1 LPVSPF
7 PPLPL
12 LKAESWRLMARL
24 VLVGREWS
32 TRALLRAQ
40 FLEEGVDV
48 EAYES
53 VKDALQAFV
62 PALPALLVTDLAASN
77 DPEADIRDLAS
88 WVKRVPTWI
97 IASRLSGAAAEL
109 EGRGFERIFFRPVD
123 VGELVRFVKQRLL
136 RRL

>member
-1 LPVSPF
+1 
-7 PPLPL
+7 
-12 LKAESWRLMARL
+12 MARL

>member
-1 LPVSPF
+1 MADSQN
-7 PPLPL
+7 
-12 LKAESWRLMARL
+12 LMARL
-24 VLVGREWS
+24 VLVGRDWS

-40 FLEEGVDV
+40 FLEEGVEV

-53 VKDALQAFV
+53 LKDALQAFL
-62 PALPALLVTDLAASN
+62 PSLPALLVADLAASN
-77 DPEADIRDLAS
+77 DPEADIRDLES

-97 IASRLSGAAAEL
+97 IASRSSGVAAEL

-123 VGELVRFVKQRLL
+123 VGELVSFVKQRLL